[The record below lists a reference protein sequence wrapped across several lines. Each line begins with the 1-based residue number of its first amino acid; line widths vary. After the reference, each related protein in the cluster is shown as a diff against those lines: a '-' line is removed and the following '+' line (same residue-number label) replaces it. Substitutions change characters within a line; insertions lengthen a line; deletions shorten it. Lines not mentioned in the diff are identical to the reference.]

1 MGWQDKALRKHRIE
15 KMIEEVM
22 KSPEYKESEQ
32 KRSNEILNESTAT
45 LAFIACEFLENNH
58 GYKKVGLKKFLDYL
72 NDCMNE
78 SAKDSDFFIAHNKYF
93 KEEMGLDVLAELGL
107 KLE

>member
-1 MGWQDKALRKHRIE
+1 MGWQDKALQKHRME

-22 KSPEYKESEQ
+22 KSPEYKASEQ
-32 KRSNEILNESTAT
+32 KRNDEILNQSIAT

-58 GYKKVGLKKFLDYL
+58 GYKKNGLKKFLTYL

-78 SAKDSDFFIAHNKYF
+78 SIKDSDFFTAHVEYYK
-93 KEEMGLDVLAELGL
+93 KEMGLDVLAEFGL
-107 KLE
+107 KVE